1 MNLIDK
7 LSGNNFLVVGRA
19 GMDFFPTPAGTKTE
33 DAVDF
38 STGLG
43 GSSANIAVAICK
55 MGGQASLVTTVSDD
69 AVGRYCKNQ
78 LKHYGVSTNFVRTIG
93 GEYRTSLAVYET
105 RIEDHQSVIYR
116 NGAADF
122 QMEISDVELPDYSQF
137 SGMITTGTVFAVEP
151 SRAAGY
157 RSMELANAAG
167 KPVIFDI
174 DYRPYSWASPE
185 EAAQV
190 LTKAGHMSDIII
202 GNDVEFDFMAGKTG
216 AGLAF
221 ARELGRSMDKIIVY
235 KMGELGSIT
244 ISGGKEF
251 SKGIYNVDAI
261 KPTGAGD
268 SFMGG
273 FIASLANGRS
283 LEDAVLRGS
292 AAAAIVVGRPGCAPA
307 MEDTSGLDA
316 FIAVHP
322 GPSEP
327 IETSN

>member
-1 MNLIDK
+1 MDLISK
-7 LSGNNFLVVGRA
+7 LALNNFLVVGRA

-33 DAVDF
+33 DAVEF

-55 MGGQASLVTTVSDD
+55 QGGQAALVTTVSDD
-69 AVGRYCKNQ
+69 SVGRYCKNQ
-78 LKHYGVSTNFVRTIG
+78 LTNYGVSTEFVRTIG

-122 QMEISDVELPDYSQF
+122 QMDISDVEAPNYMKY

-157 RSMELANAAG
+157 RAMQQANDSG
-167 KPVIFDI
+167 IPVIFDI
-174 DYRPYSWASPE
+174 DYRPYSWTSPE
-185 EAAQV
+185 EAAKV

-202 GNDVEFDFMAGKTG
+202 GNDVEFDFMAGKDG
-216 AGLAF
+216 SGLEF
-221 ARELGRSMDKIIVY
+221 ARALGQSNDKIIVY
-235 KMGELGSIT
+235 KMGEFGSIT
-244 ISGGKEF
+244 FTGGVEF
-251 SKGIYNVDAI
+251 NTGIYKVDAI

-273 FIASLANGRS
+273 FIASLAAGLP
-283 LEDAVLRGS
+283 LETAVLRGS
-292 AAAAIVVGRPGCAPA
+292 AAAAIVVSRAGCAPA
-307 MEDTSGLDA
+307 MEDTNGLDA
-316 FIAVHP
+316 FIANHP
-322 GPSEP
+322 GPSTP
-327 IETSN
+327 A